1 MPRLPVAERGER
13 PHRKRAAVLLLP
25 PRVRVGVLASA
36 GRGRLP
42 EVPGGAA
49 VVVLAQVGRV
59 PRVRVPHD
67 RLTTERNRCRP
78 DTGHFR
84 TLTTRTARKKRAPFY
99 ARLREPC
106 PPTSPRAR
114 FEHPSRTGNGCGNRH
129 PRTVRTG
136 PQHATDGRT
145 APAAAPNHFT
155 QLHTTK
161 HLSVTSAS
169 AREPQRAATWG
180 RAGAVPEHPAIMP
193 PVADK
198 PEEVRRW

>member
-1 MPRLPVAERGER
+1 MVADVPRVPVAERGER

-78 DTGHFR
+78 RHRTFPDTNNSHRPEETGTILR
-84 TLTTRTARKKRAPFY
+84 TPSGTL
-99 ARLREPC
+99 
-106 PPTSPRAR
+106 PTHVA
-114 FEHPSRTGNGCGNRH
+114 
-129 PRTVRTG
+129 PRT
-136 PQHATDGRT
+136 
-145 APAAAPNHFT
+145 
-155 QLHTTK
+155 
-161 HLSVTSAS
+161 
-169 AREPQRAATWG
+169 
-180 RAGAVPEHPAIMP
+180 I
-193 PVADK
+193 
-198 PEEVRRW
+198 